1 MAGDQDDSQKTEE
14 PTEHRLEEARKK
26 GDVPRSQEVRH
37 AVMLGSAAL
46 GLTIAAGWSASM
58 ITPLLMKLLATPEAI
73 PLNDRTSQQLA
84 AEILGQTMMALS
96 PVLFLFMVAALVGG
110 LAQGRP
116 TLSWSKVAPKF
127 DKLNPLKGFGR
138 LFGMSGFV
146 EFLKSL
152 AKLTVVTVVV
162 VAVVFPYRVRLETS
176 LMGNMT
182 DLLKLSVSLMV
193 RMLLAVAVLVG
204 VIALADYFY
213 QRLAF
218 LKRMR
223 MTLQEVKDEFKQN
236 EGDPHVKARR
246 RQLQMER
253 ARKRMMAAVPKASV
267 VITNPTH
274 YAVALQYEQGA
285 LGAPKVVAK
294 GMDAIALKIREVA
307 TQHGIPIVENPPLAR
322 SLHAA
327 IDLDAE
333 IQPEHYQAVA
343 EVISYIMR
351 QGKMPPLRAS

>member
-146 EFLKSL
+146 EFLK
-152 AKLTVVTVVV
+152 T
-162 VAVVFPYRVRLETS
+162 PR
-176 LMGNMT
+176 
-182 DLLKLSVSLMV
+182 D
-193 RMLLAVAVLVG
+193 
-204 VIALADYFY
+204 
-213 QRLAF
+213 
-218 LKRMR
+218 
-223 MTLQEVKDEFKQN
+223 
-236 EGDPHVKARR
+236 
-246 RQLQMER
+246 
-253 ARKRMMAAVPKASV
+253 
-267 VITNPTH
+267 
-274 YAVALQYEQGA
+274 
-285 LGAPKVVAK
+285 
-294 GMDAIALKIREVA
+294 
-307 TQHGIPIVENPPLAR
+307 
-322 SLHAA
+322 
-327 IDLDAE
+327 
-333 IQPEHYQAVA
+333 
-343 EVISYIMR
+343 
-351 QGKMPPLRAS
+351 

>member
-14 PTEHRLEEARKK
+14 PTEHKLEEARKK
-26 GDVPRSQEVRH
+26 GDVTRSQEVRH
-37 AVMLGSAAL
+37 AVMLGAAAL

-58 ITPLLMKLLATPEAI
+58 ITPLLMKLMATPETI
-73 PLNDRTSQQLA
+73 PLNDRTSQHLA
-84 AEILGQTMMALS
+84 SEILGLTMLALS
-96 PVLFLFMVAALVGG
+96 PVLFLFMLAAVIGG

-127 DKLNPLKGFGR
+127 DKLDPLKGFGR

-152 AKLTVVTVVV
+152 AKLAVVTVVV
-162 VAVVFPYRVRLETS
+162 IAVVFPYRVRLETA
-176 LMGNMT
+176 LMGSMT
-182 DLLKLSVSLMV
+182 DVLKLSISLTV
-193 RMLLAVAVLVG
+193 RMLLAVAILVG

-294 GMDAIALKIREVA
+294 GVDAIALKIREIA
-307 TQHGIPIVENPPLAR
+307 TQHGVPIVENPPLAR

-333 IQPEHYQAVA
+333 IKPEHYQAVA

-351 QGKMPPLRAS
+351 QGKMPPITAS